1 MKNKIT
7 ANVHSMNANSN
18 ICVITIW
25 DGNDLVVDNSN
36 IGMEPNED
44 GSANTAWLRNKI
56 SMYVIGH
63 RKAKARKAN
72 SKIPVAIV
80 KKEEQAS

>member
-25 DGNDLVVDNSN
+25 DGNELVVDNSN

-44 GSANTAWLRNKI
+44 GSANTTWLRNKI
-56 SMYVIGH
+56 SMYIMGH
-63 RKAKARKAN
+63 RRSKERKLN
-72 SKIPVAIV
+72 SKIPVAIRG
-80 KKEEQAS
+80 EQTS